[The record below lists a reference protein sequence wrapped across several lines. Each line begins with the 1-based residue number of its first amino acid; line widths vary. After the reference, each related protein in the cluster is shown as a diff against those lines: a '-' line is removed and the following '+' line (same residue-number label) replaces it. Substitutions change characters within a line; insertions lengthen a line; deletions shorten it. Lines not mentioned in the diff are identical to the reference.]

1 MTRFDDLSRS
11 LVALDQDRTLV
22 TVVELSASSWLAGGL
37 VPGVERRPLKKLEP
51 DRKAL
56 PRLLERWRE
65 EAENVKAGFRRGLPS
80 RGELPITIRGGG
92 DSTWAMAL
100 MPPAEWVRPSE
111 PRR

>member
-56 PRLLERWRE
+56 PRLLKRWRE
-65 EAENVKAGFRRGLPS
+65 EAGERESRVSARAALSWRAAGNDPRGWGLDL
-80 RGELPITIRGGG
+80 GHGF
-92 DSTWAMAL
+92 DAA
-100 MPPAEWVRPSE
+100 
-111 PRR
+111 